1 MRHRNSGMVPGWE
14 QVTVTP
20 PDNHKVSNALTR
32 PSRPMDLAKLD
43 ISACSFSA
51 SDVVL
56 KALHLSKQIKPS
68 ISLADFSYPNY
79 PGYPNMCTVVTLQ
92 EYQSRTLKLWA
103 LDSVNPKRALFLSW
117 IRKHGFVSSSTI
129 ARWLKICLQQV
140 GIDTGVLKAHSVRGA
155 ASSKAVWS
163 GVTISDIL
171 QAADWSSEVLSR
183 DFVIIQLMK
192 IIE

>member
-1 MRHRNSGMVPGWE
+1 MVHGWK

-79 PGYPNMCTVVTLQ
+79 PGYPNMCPVVTLQ
-92 EYQSRTLKLWA
+92 EYQSRTLKFWA

-117 IRKHGFVSSSTI
+117 IRKRDFISSSIITK
-129 ARWLKICLQQV
+129 WFKTCLQEEGKTLEFLRPIHLEEQ
-140 GIDTGVLKAHSVRGA
+140 
-155 ASSKAVWS
+155 
-163 GVTISDIL
+163 
-171 QAADWSSEVLSR
+171 QAPELNGLGS
-183 DFVIIQLMK
+183 
-192 IIE
+192 